1 MNNLHLRRHFS
12 CVSDFVLAKTLVIDV
27 IIEET
32 QKKIAFVQ
40 REAVLDGFLEGMG
53 KIIFAR
59 YLKNKTRC
67 IL

>member
-32 QKKIAFVQ
+32 QKKIAFAQ
-40 REAVLDGFLEGMG
+40 REQGQFWTDFLKEW
-53 KIIFAR
+53 AR
-59 YLKNKTRC
+59 
-67 IL
+67 